1 MKWRPIVLAS
11 ACVPLLLS
19 ALVSAAWADEIRLK
33 DGSKIIGTIVG
44 YEDDAFKVETA
55 YGFAL
60 VRKNTIAEIVPSE
73 PKKPAPLKTPVAPS
87 ASPSTASDKPGAK
100 LTEAA
105 EPGPMP
111 APSAATLSVTPPLA
125 PPAPPIVP
133 PVVPPFP
140 APGAARNTPSNARQL
155 SPAVAPKVTISASAK
170 SAPPITL
177 PAPAAPPPAAKPSS
191 PASVQEHVTGNLYVN
206 QTYGFQMY
214 KPPDWNLIGDA
225 RSALPNA
232 IAALGT
238 NDQNTLL
245 VVGLNTLGRNSLL
258 DSGASR
264 SSGNAGSNSDSLAA
278 HAAATEHALRQIYEN
293 YRPMPQR
300 RSTVAGLPA
309 IEQRFRGSLDNIDWS
324 VIVLTFVR
332 DTEVFTILG
341 MTHADDDLIQIQ
353 ENVIAK
359 TIGSLQFTTPAR

>member
-1 MKWRPIVLAS
+1 
-11 ACVPLLLS
+11 
-19 ALVSAAWADEIRLK
+19 
-33 DGSKIIGTIVG
+33 
-44 YEDDAFKVETA
+44 
-55 YGFAL
+55 
-60 VRKNTIAEIVPSE
+60 
-73 PKKPAPLKTPVAPS
+73 
-87 ASPSTASDKPGAK
+87 
-100 LTEAA
+100 
-105 EPGPMP
+105 
-111 APSAATLSVTPPLA
+111 
-125 PPAPPIVP
+125 
-133 PVVPPFP
+133 
-140 APGAARNTPSNARQL
+140 
-155 SPAVAPKVTISASAK
+155 
-170 SAPPITL
+170 
-177 PAPAAPPPAAKPSS
+177 
-191 PASVQEHVTGNLYVN
+191 
-206 QTYGFQMY
+206 MY

-245 VVGLNTLGRNSLL
+245 VVGRNSLL
-258 DSGASR
+258 DSAAPSDASR
-264 SSGNAGSNSDSLAA
+264 SSGNAGRNSDSLAA

-293 YRPMPQR
+293 YRPIPQR

-359 TIGSLQFTTPAR
+359 TIGSLQFAAPAR